1 MSFHHL
7 LHKFPN
13 CQLKCAFAQSDYM
26 ILWSSISGKKRD
38 SCQRKIASKST
49 TVGWLWPSA
58 QSHAQ
63 TCLNLS
69 AENDFGWSGGCIV
82 TLKIVQN
89 ERLIKF

>member
-1 MSFHHL
+1 MCFC
-7 LHKFPN
+7 PIR
-13 CQLKCAFAQSDYM
+13 LKDSV
-26 ILWSSISGKKRD
+26 IINISGKKRD

-58 QSHAQ
+58 QCHAQ

-69 AENDFGWSGGCIV
+69 AGNDFGWSEGCIV

-89 ERLIKF
+89 EILIKF